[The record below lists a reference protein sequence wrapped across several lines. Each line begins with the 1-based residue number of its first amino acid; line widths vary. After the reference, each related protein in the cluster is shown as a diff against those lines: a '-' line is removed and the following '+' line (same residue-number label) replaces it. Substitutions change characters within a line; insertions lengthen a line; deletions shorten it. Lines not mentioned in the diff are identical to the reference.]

1 MGSSAECRQ
10 NLQIGYLDGRRFRK
24 LILAGVRC
32 VSGERE
38 ELDRI
43 NVFPV
48 PDGDTGTNLTLT
60 LRSIAD
66 AVRPLKSRSLAEVAG
81 VAAEASV
88 LGARGNSGM
97 LLSYLLLG
105 FAQGVGEKLR
115 AGPSEVAEAFSLAAA
130 RLHEALENPVEGTM
144 VSVVRDMAEAG
155 IEGGGARHGD
165 LVPWLRDL
173 HAEAELSLRRTREL
187 LPALKEAGVVDAGA
201 KGVVTFFEGVL
212 QLIEGRVET
221 QALEE
226 SQSEFVPPSLY
237 FARESGVG
245 ANEGRYCTQVAIR
258 GEIPETSI
266 IRKALTGFGTSTIII
281 RSGSV
286 AKVHIHAD
294 NPQEVIATLAQ
305 FGSIESERIEDTL
318 LAGTASHHT
327 AVLTDSAS
335 DLPRDWV
342 ERHGVHVVPM
352 QVVLG
357 DSVYRDGVD
366 LQSDELLAR
375 MEGAGTE
382 LPKTSQPTPA
392 AFEAAARSALDHGA
406 KELLGIFVSSALSG
420 TCTSGAKVLRK
431 FDEVPVEIIDSRSG
445 SLGVGLLVIRAI
457 ELLEQG
463 YDLPSLATEIRRV
476 RDQSNVFFTVD
487 TMEHLVRSGRIG
499 RAKAL
504 LGGMLD
510 LKPILSLTPDGRIV
524 PISRARGREAVVE
537 AVFDL
542 LDDRLKG
549 ARQIR
554 FGVAHFGAES
564 VADQI
569 AERLRTRYSAREVLV
584 GPASAS
590 LGVHTGPG
598 TWALAYQI
606 EDEEVVDNDE

>member
-1 MGSSAECRQ
+1 MGSKAGNHQ

-32 VSGERE
+32 VSRERA

-97 LLSYLLLG
+97 LFSYLLLG
-105 FAQGVGEKLR
+105 FAQGIGKKLR
-115 AGPSEVAEAFSLAAA
+115 AGPSEVAEAFSVAAS
-130 RLHEALENPVEGTM
+130 RLHEALENPVEGTI

-155 IEGGGARHGD
+155 VNGGKAHEGD
-165 LVPWLRDL
+165 LVPWLQDV
-173 HAEAELSLRRTREL
+173 HGAAEDSLRRTREL

-201 KGVVTFFEGVL
+201 KGVVVFFKGVL

-221 QALEE
+221 RALEE
-226 SQSEFVPPSLY
+226 SDAESHPPSLY
-237 FARESGVG
+237 FAREAG
-245 ANEGRYCTQVAIR
+245 AGADEGRYCTQVAIR
-258 GEIPETSI
+258 GDLPETPI
-266 IRKALTGFGTSTIII
+266 IRLALTGFGTSTIII

-286 AKVHIHAD
+286 AKIHIHSD
-294 NPQEVIATLAQ
+294 DPREVLATLAR
-305 FGSIESERIEDTL
+305 FGSVESERIEDTL
-318 LAGTASHHT
+318 LAGTANHHT

-335 DLPRDWV
+335 DLPREWV
-342 ERHGVHVVPM
+342 ERHGVHVIPM
-352 QVVLG
+352 QVLIG

-366 LQSDELLAR
+366 LQPDELLAL
-375 MEGAGTE
+375 MEGAAATQ
-382 LPKTSQPTPA
+382 PTTSQPTPA
-392 AFEAAARSALDHGA
+392 AFQEAARGAMDHGA

-420 TCTSGAKVLRK
+420 TCATGERVLRNL
-431 FDEVPVEIIDSRSG
+431 DDVPVEVIDSRSG

-463 YDLPSLATEIRRV
+463 FDLPTLAAELRRV

-499 RAKAL
+499 RTKAL

-510 LKPILSLTPDGRIV
+510 VKPILSLTPDGRVV
-524 PISRARGREAVVE
+524 PIGHARGREAVGE
-537 AVFDL
+537 AVLKL
-542 LDDRLKG
+542 LDERLEG

-554 FGVAHFGAES
+554 FGVAHFGSEE
-564 VADQI
+564 VAHRI
-569 AERLRTRYSAREVLV
+569 AELLQTRYAPREVLV

-606 EDEEVVDNDE
+606 EDGDAAGAGG

>member
-1 MGSSAECRQ
+1 MGSNDGYRQ
-10 NLQIGYLDGRRFRK
+10 HLQIGYLDGRRFRK
-24 LILAGVRC
+24 LILAGVRS
-32 VSGERE
+32 VSRERE

-66 AVRPLKSRSLAEVAG
+66 AVRPMKSRSLAEVAG

-97 LLSYLLLG
+97 LFSYLLLG
-105 FAQGVGEKLR
+105 FAQSVGEKLR
-115 AGPSEVAEAFSLAAA
+115 VGSSEVAEAFSVAAS
-130 RLHEALENPVEGTM
+130 RLHEALENPVEGTI
-144 VSVVRDMAEAG
+144 VSVVRDMADAG
-155 IEGGGARHGD
+155 IAGGKAGDGD

-173 HAEAELSLRRTREL
+173 QEAAEHSLRRTREL

-201 KGVVTFFEGVL
+201 KGIVVFFEGVL
-212 QLIEGRVET
+212 GLIEGRVET
-221 QALEE
+221 GALEE
-226 SQSEFVPPSLY
+226 SEPDFRPPSLY
-237 FARESGVG
+237 LARESGAG
-245 ANEGRYCTQVAIR
+245 ADEGRYCTQVVIR
-258 GEIPETSI
+258 GELPETPI

-286 AKVHIHAD
+286 AKVHIHSD
-294 NPQEVIATLAQ
+294 DPQEIIAILAR
-305 FGSIESERIEDTL
+305 FGSIESEHIEDTL

-335 DLPRDWV
+335 DLPREWV

-352 QVVLG
+352 QVVVG
-357 DSVYRDGVD
+357 EDVYRDGID
-366 LQSDELLAR
+366 LQPDELLAL
-375 MEGAGTE
+375 MEDAGSGQ
-382 LPKTSQPTPA
+382 PKTSQPTPA
-392 AFEAAARSALDHGA
+392 AFATAAQGAIDHGA

-420 TCTSGAKVLRK
+420 TCTSGAKVLRQ
-431 FDEVPVEIIDSRSG
+431 FDGVPVEVIDSRSA

-463 YDLPSLATEIRRV
+463 YDLTALATELRRV

-487 TMEHLVRSGRIG
+487 TMEHLFRSGRIS
-499 RAKAL
+499 RTKAL
-504 LGGMLD
+504 LGGMLGV
-510 LKPILSLTPDGRIV
+510 KPILSLTPDGRIV
-524 PISRARGREAVVE
+524 PIGRARGREAVVE
-537 AVFDL
+537 AVLDL
-542 LDDRLKG
+542 LDERLKG

-554 FGVAHFGAES
+554 FGVAHFGAEA
-564 VADQI
+564 VAEQI
-569 AERLRTRYSAREVLV
+569 AEMLRIRYAPKELLV

-606 EDEEVVDNDE
+606 ED